1 MGNYRNPNFCL
12 GSILVRRLPFVKS
25 KIQVVSKIQVENPD
39 LSKIQIEEP
48 DQAFS
53 GTVPFPVGAIS
64 IKLGSIGASYGCLA
78 TMVGNGAVRLKRQG
92 IPEVRGKP
100 RQLAR

>member
-25 KIQVVSKIQVENPD
+25 KIQVENPD
-39 LSKIQIEEP
+39 LSKIPIEEP